1 MTRDTRSRERLWR
14 AMRAALATALF
25 LLAAGSARAL
35 GSCTF
40 SVVTAVSFGSYD
52 ALNANAL
59 DQTGS
64 VTFNCS
70 LLALQTLTI
79 DLSKG
84 NSATYSSREMR
95 KGGGGTLLYN
105 LYLDPARTLVWGD
118 ATAGTVHFGPYLPLL
133 GQDHTVTIYGRI
145 PARQASPVGAYTDT
159 VVATI
164 NF

>member
-1 MTRDTRSRERLWR
+1 MTRDTRSRRSRWR
-14 AMRAALATALF
+14 ATRTALAAVLF
-25 LLAAGSARAL
+25 LLAAVSARAL

-40 SVVTAVSFGSYD
+40 TVVTAVSFGSYD
-52 ALNANAL
+52 ALNTNPL

-70 LLALQTLTI
+70 LLALQTLTV

-105 LYLDPARTLVWGD
+105 LYLDAARTLVWGD
-118 ATAGTVHFGPYLPLL
+118 ATGGTVHFGPYLPLL

-145 PARQASPVGAYTDT
+145 PARQASPAGAYTDT

>member
-1 MTRDTRSRERLWR
+1 MTRDTQSRRSRWR
-14 AMRAALATALF
+14 AARTALAAVLF
-25 LLAAGSARAL
+25 LLAAVSARAL

-40 SVVTAVSFGSYD
+40 TVVTAVSFGSYD
-52 ALNANAL
+52 ALNTNPL

-84 NSATYSSREMR
+84 NSGTYASREMR
-95 KGGGGTLLYN
+95 KSGGTLLYN
-105 LYLDPARTLVWGD
+105 LYLDPTRTQIWGD
-118 ATAGTVHFGPYLPLL
+118 ATGGSVHFGPYLPLL
-133 GQDHTVTIYGRI
+133 GLDHTVTIYGRV
-145 PARQASPVGAYTDT
+145 PARQASPTGAYTDT